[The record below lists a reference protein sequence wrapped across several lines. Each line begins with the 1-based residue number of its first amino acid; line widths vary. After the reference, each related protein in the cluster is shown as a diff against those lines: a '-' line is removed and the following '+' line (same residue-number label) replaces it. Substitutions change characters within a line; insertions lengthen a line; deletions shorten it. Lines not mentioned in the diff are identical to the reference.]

1 MSNNFS
7 LVPLT
12 AALLLL
18 SGVGAGFTGYHFIK
32 NSEQDDYLLTQAY
45 DAQTKG
51 MQTVYLAERAAVDS
65 AYTNEIESLD
75 TAVER
80 ALSAIRNGD
89 PVRGIPAA
97 PDSVLRN
104 LETFQKSWDELAPSI
119 SQILSQ
125 RGATGEFSRNL
136 SETRSV
142 AKDALSAA
150 KLALAELPSSSASPA
165 LKAQLTK
172 AVAVLEDGV
181 SAISMDSGINTDT
194 LSAAQGSFGEYVSS
208 LSAMGASLPKEQ
220 ALMSQLSKSFT
231 DAKSVQRLMV
241 KTINSSSSASENIP
255 HAKTIWAAREKLSSA
270 ASTLVASVQAL
281 PASRP
286 YGATAVAGLGAITIL
301 LAFAAMMMMR
311 TITNNQTSR
320 IQIQGKNLEVL
331 TQRKSRELQ
340 TLLDEI
346 HRVYSGELST
356 VLTEDNDS
364 TREIAKALNTVFS
377 KFNSILSEVRETILD
392 LSAATEQA
400 MVTDRNVGQNR
411 DAQGKAVDHITAL
424 IVGMLRFIDQIEKLT
439 IDTEETSGGVLERVR
454 SGTDAVTRVHDSIV
468 SLQQQTTAIQ
478 HSSKNLIESFQ
489 NLEKISD
496 VVSDVSQKSA
506 LLSYNAEIIA
516 GNIGDKKV
524 SSGISQSADAMG
536 RLATEAKKAVL
547 EIGMLL
553 KQMNEAARETQSAV
567 DLLQREA
574 ESLRNR
580 SNAAQDALGDI
591 NEMTTRLAQGM
602 SRVREE
608 THSLQSKSD
617 EVNDTMGSIQ
627 HYSTES
633 SAASEQTAN
642 AIHNVNGKA
651 QDLQLTIVQFAK
663 A

>member
-18 SGVGAGFTGYHFIK
+18 SGAGAAFTGYNFIK
-32 NSEQDDYLLTQAY
+32 NSEQEDYLLTQAY

-51 MQTVYLAERAAVDS
+51 MQAVYMSERAAVDG
-65 AYTNEIESLD
+65 AYTTELESLD
-75 TAVER
+75 SSVER
-80 ALSAIRNGD
+80 ALSAIRSGD

-97 PDSVLRN
+97 PDSILRN
-104 LETFQKSWDELAPSI
+104 LEAFQKNWDELAPSI

-181 SAISMDSGINTDT
+181 SAMDTGVNTDT
-194 LSAAQGSFGEYVSS
+194 LSAAQASFGEFVSS

-220 ALMSQLSKSFT
+220 ALMTQLSKSFT

-270 ASTLVASVQAL
+270 AATLVASIQAL
-281 PASRP
+281 PASRA

-320 IQIQGKNLEVL
+320 IQIQGRNLEVL
-331 TQRKSRELQ
+331 TQKKSKELQ

-364 TREIAKALNTVFS
+364 TREIAKALNTVFR
-377 KFNSILSEVRETILD
+377 KINSILSEVRETILD

-400 MVTDRNVGQNR
+400 MITDRNVGQNR
-411 DAQGKAVDHITAL
+411 DAQGKAVDHVTAL
-424 IVGMLRFIDQIEKLT
+424 ILGMLRFIDQIEKLT
-439 IDTEETSGGVLERVR
+439 IDTEMTSSDVLDRVR

-496 VVSDVSQKSA
+496 VVSEVSQKSA
-506 LLSYNAEIIA
+506 LLSFNAEIQA
-516 GNIGDKKV
+516 GKIGDKEV
-524 SSGISQSADAMG
+524 SAGISQSAEAMG
-536 RLATEAKKAVL
+536 RQATEAKKAVV

-574 ESLRNR
+574 ETLRNR
-580 SNAAQDALGDI
+580 SNTAQEALGDI

-608 THSLQSKSD
+608 THTLQSKSG

-651 QDLQLTIVQFAK
+651 QDLSETIVQFAK

>member
-18 SGVGAGFTGYHFIK
+18 SGAGAAFTGYNFIK
-32 NSEQDDYLLTQAY
+32 NSEQEEYLLTQAY

-65 AYTNEIESLD
+65 TYTTELESLD
-75 TAVER
+75 SSVER

-97 PDSVLRN
+97 PDSILRN
-104 LETFQKSWDELAPSI
+104 LEAFQKNWDELAPSI

-136 SETRSV
+136 SETRNV

-165 LKAQLTK
+165 LKAQLAK

-194 LSAAQGSFGEYVSS
+194 LSAAQASFGEYVSG

-241 KTINSSSSASENIP
+241 KTINSSSSATENIP
-255 HAKTIWAAREKLSSA
+255 HAKTIWAAREKLASA
-270 ASTLVASVQAL
+270 ASTLLATVQAL
-281 PASRP
+281 PANRA
-286 YGATAVAGLGAITIL
+286 YGATTVAGLGAITIL

-320 IQIQGKNLEVL
+320 IQIQGRNLEVL
-331 TQRKSRELQ
+331 TQKKSKELQ

-346 HRVYSGELST
+346 YRVYSGELST

-364 TREIAKALNTVFS
+364 TREIAKSLNTVFR

-411 DAQGKAVDHITAL
+411 DAQCKAVDHVTAL
-424 IVGMLRFIDQIEKLT
+424 ILGMLRFIDQIEKLT
-439 IDTEETSGGVLERVR
+439 IDTEVTSSDVLERVR

-496 VVSDVSQKSA
+496 VVSEVSQKSA
-506 LLSYNAEIIA
+506 LLSFNAEIQA

-524 SSGISQSADAMG
+524 SAGISQSADAMG
-536 RLATEAKKAVL
+536 RQATEAKKAVF

-574 ESLRNR
+574 ETLRNR
-580 SNAAQDALGDI
+580 SNTAQDALGDI

-608 THSLQSKSD
+608 THTLQSKSD

-651 QDLQLTIVQFAK
+651 QDLQQTIVQFAK